1 MRRGARTVSVIVLCA
16 VIIVAFYMYLNK
28 AAGEREENAETQ
40 AVTEMDRLLDA
51 DFEKNYPPTPRAV
64 IKYYNRYSMVCF
76 GEEKPSESDTK
87 KLAKKLHELLDDELA
102 SANTESEYAA
112 SLWSE
117 VKDFTDR
124 KATLIEA
131 DVDDTDDVVYKT
143 IKDKNYAYVQTMY
156 LIREAGTYTTTYQK
170 FVLRQDDKE
179 NWKIY
184 GFSRTD
190 KDGNPITTTTKTK

>member
-1 MRRGARTVSVIVLCA
+1 MRRGARTVSVLILCA

-28 AAGEREENAETQ
+28 AAGDREEKAKTETI
-40 AVTEMDRLLDA
+40 TEMDRLLDA
-51 DFEKNYPPTPRAV
+51 DFDKYYPPTPRAD
-64 IKYYNRYSMVCF
+64 IKYYNRHSMVCD
-76 GEEKPSESDTK
+76 GEAKPEESDTK
-87 KLAKKLHELLDDELA
+87 KLAKKMRELMDDDLA
-102 SANTESEYAA
+102 AANSESSYAA

-170 FVLRQDDKE
+170 FVLRQDKDE

-190 KDGNPITTTTKTK
+190 KDGNPVDTTTKTK

>member
-1 MRRGARTVSVIVLCA
+1 MRRGARTVSVLVLCA

-28 AAGEREENAETQ
+28 AAGDREENAETE

-76 GEEKPSESDTK
+76 GNEKPSKSDTE
-87 KLAKKLHELLDDELA
+87 KLAKKMHELLDDELA

-112 SLWSE
+112 TLWSE

-124 KATLIEA
+124 KAMLIEA

-143 IKDKNYAYVQTMY
+143 IKGKNYAYVQTMY

-170 FVLRQDDKE
+170 FVLRQDSKE

-190 KDGNPITTTTKTK
+190 KDGNPVDTTTKTK

>member
-1 MRRGARTVSVIVLCA
+1 MRRGARTVSVLILCA

-28 AAGEREENAETQ
+28 AAGDRKEKAKTETI
-40 AVTEMDRLLDA
+40 TEMDRLLDA
-51 DFEKNYPPTPRAV
+51 DFDKYYPPTPRAV

-87 KLAKKLHELLDDELA
+87 KLAKKMRELMDDDLA
-102 SANTESEYAA
+102 AANSESSYAA

-184 GFSRTD
+184 GFTRTD
-190 KDGNPITTTTKTK
+190 KDGNPIDTTTKTK